1 MQLIGSSGSISCLLL
16 VPNPQLAEHCVNPD
30 HSVHPPSTGHCTRP
44 LPPGP
49 PPLQGLVLL
58 GRPAHWAPPTDGGG
72 FVQVRVFVCNWIES
86 DTRSSVQSLGIK
98 SYCSYFNLLIFSEE
112 FKLIV
117 SG

>member
-44 LPPGP
+44 LPGP

-58 GRPAHWAPPTDGGG
+58 GRPLHGAPPTDGGG
-72 FVQVRVFVCNWIES
+72 FVQVRVFVWNWINS
-86 DTRSSVQSLGIK
+86 DTRSNAEYRHQKFLF
-98 SYCSYFNLLIFSEE
+98 CSSTC
-112 FKLIV
+112 
-117 SG
+117 